1 MGMAYL
7 PAIVIVSYYFE
18 KRRTLATGIAVCG
31 SGIGTFVFA
40 PLANALLTEYSWKG
54 TILIEA
60 GILLNCL
67 LCGMLFRPLKFP
79 ETPDSDEEDEK
90 PIVEGKPLKVAENL
104 DALEEE
110 EEEEEKEKEE
120 KPVAERKRLTF
131 RESPDAAEEEKEK
144 PAAEGKRLKF
154 RENSDPLEEKEEKP
168 VAEGKRLKFR
178 ENLDPLEEGEEE
190 KPVADEG
197 KPADEAN
204 ADESKTGRKR
214 SVPLVRIQEPS
225 IDDAEISAAR
235 RMSRRMTLRRVSF
248 TPFADPIPRK
258 DILYNKRLSLQIP
271 RNVVGDPALRRRFS
285 EPHRARRMSRRMSLR
300 RVSMA
305 QLAGPMAR
313 KDVFY
318 NKSLHHID
326 QYRADRDDYFLRMT
340 TLLEE
345 PEPEPEKGWLAKI
358 GITRDIRH
366 TLTVMMDF
374 RLLLDVVFMCF
385 AVAKVFTTVGFIVP
399 YIFLPSRGIRLGFD
413 SKQASWLMSVVG
425 ISSTLGRIVS
435 GYIGDMACVRR
446 MILYNSLNFL
456 CGACSVLSVFLLTFP
471 LQMCYSFTL
480 GFFIGTW
487 SRIFICPP
495 VSHCYNIAWDRL

>member
-40 PLANALLTEYSWKG
+40 PLAHKLLTEYSWKG

-60 GILLNCL
+60 GIMLNCL

-79 ETPDSDEEDEK
+79 KNPDADEEEEK
-90 PIVEGKPLKVAENL
+90 PVDEGKPLKASEKP

-110 EEEEEKEKEE
+110 EEEEE
-120 KPVAERKRLTF
+120 
-131 RESPDAAEEEKEK
+131 EEEKK
-144 PAAEGKRLKF
+144 
-154 RENSDPLEEKEEKP
+154 EKP

-178 ENLDPLEEGEEE
+178 ENLDPLEGEKEE

-197 KPADEAN
+197 NPADGAS
-204 ADESKTGRKR
+204 AKESKTGRKLT
-214 SVPLVRIQEPS
+214 VPVVRIQEP
-225 IDDAEISAAR
+225 DDAEISTAR
-235 RMSRRMTLRRVSF
+235 RMSRRMTVRRVSF
-248 TPFADPIPRK
+248 APFADPLPRK
-258 DILYNKRLSLQIP
+258 DILYNKRLSLQVP
-271 RNVVGDPALRRRFS
+271 RNVVDDPAVRRRFS
-285 EPHRARRMSRRMSLR
+285 EPQRARKMSRKMSLR

-340 TLLEE
+340 SLLDR
-345 PEPEPEKGWLAKI
+345 PEPEPDISWLAKI

-366 TLTVMMDF
+366 TLAVMMDF

-385 AVAKVFTTVGFIVP
+385 AVAKIFTTVGFIVP
-399 YIFLPSRGIRLGFD
+399 YIFLPSRGIHLGFD
-413 SKQASWLMSVVG
+413 SKHASWLMSMVG

-435 GYIGDMACVRR
+435 GYIGDMECVRR
-446 MILYNSLNFL
+446 LIFYNSLNFL

-480 GFFIGTW
+480 GLFIGTW